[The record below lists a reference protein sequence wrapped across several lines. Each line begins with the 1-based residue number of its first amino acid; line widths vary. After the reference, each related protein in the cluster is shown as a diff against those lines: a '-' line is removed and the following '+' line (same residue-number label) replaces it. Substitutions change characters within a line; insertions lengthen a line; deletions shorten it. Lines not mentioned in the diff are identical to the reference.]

1 MLPRESSIGKIR
13 LIGLIPCL
21 LLLLGAGITWLSRRR
36 GDRTSWGLATVF
48 ALLTWLSVLFILPA
62 LPAGVELSAWR
73 PASLFASRLE
83 ISLDRTP
90 WGIVYAV
97 AAGLLAVFLTGA
109 ARPASGAGG
118 SRSMMLAYT
127 ALAML
132 AIMAGN
138 LLSVAI
144 LWMMIDVL
152 SFLYLIARVEDAAG
166 AQTLVARL
174 AIDMSGTLLVL
185 AAAAASFVGTLELP
199 FGARPVPLLPTA
211 FLALAVLLRL
221 GLFPLHFT
229 TSPLPHVR
237 RGLGTLL
244 RILSPAAAMAV
255 LARTLG
261 ESVPS
266 AISPWLLLAGALG
279 SVVGSVRWFRAPEPI
294 RSRASIVLSIAG
306 IGLVSAVNHPSG
318 GGYALAVSAA
328 VMVTVVVI
336 VSVTEIRTPWHR
348 LWPLLGCI
356 LLIGLPWTAGGALM
370 AGIVP
375 ASLTPLG
382 GFGAVLGLVSLGLM
396 IGGLARES
404 LRAIEPWPA
413 GETMAKSLYGLGLAL
428 PVLALAGYGILLGQ
442 PPTLP
447 GLAGLLAVVLGLA
460 YGWWRR
466 DRMETRQVQRWTRL
480 ASWLDPAPLYNGVW
494 RVYRATMTAVR
505 GIGEAVE
512 GEGAFLW
519 VLVALLAVALVLQ
532 GGSP

>member
-1 MLPRESSIGKIR
+1 
-13 LIGLIPCL
+13 LIGLAPCL
-21 LLLLGAGITWLSRRR
+21 LLLIGAGITWLTRRQ
-36 GDRTSWGLATVF
+36 GDRASWGLATVF

-62 LPAGVELSAWR
+62 LPAGLELSAWR
-73 PASLFASRLE
+73 PESLFASRLE
-83 ISLDRTP
+83 INLDRAS

-97 AAGLLAVFLTGA
+97 ATGLLAVFLTGA
-109 ARPASGAGG
+109 ARPASGAAG

-144 LWMMIDVL
+144 LWMTIDVL
-152 SFLYLIARVEDAAG
+152 SFLYLIARVEDVAG
-166 AQTLVARL
+166 AQTLVGRL

-199 FGARPVPLLPTA
+199 FGGRPVPLLPTA

-221 GLFPLHFT
+221 GVFPLHFT

-261 ESVPS
+261 ETVPAAVS
-266 AISPWLLLAGALG
+266 TWLLLAGALG

-294 RSRASIVLSIAG
+294 RSRTSLVLSVAG
-306 IGLVSAVNHPSG
+306 IGVVSAVSHPSG
-318 GGYALAVSAA
+318 AGHALAVSAA
-328 VMVTVVVI
+328 VMVMVVVI
-336 VSVTEIRTPWHR
+336 VSLTEIRTPWHR
-348 LWPLLGCI
+348 LWPLLGCV
-356 LLIGLPWTAGGALM
+356 LLVGLPWTAGGALM
-370 AGIVP
+370 SGIVP
-375 ASLTPLG
+375 ASLTPLT
-382 GFGAVLGLVSLGLM
+382 GFGAVLGLVSMVLV
-396 IGGLARES
+396 IAGLARES
-404 LRAIEPWPA
+404 QRAVEPWPA
-413 GETMAKSLYGLGLAL
+413 GETLVKSLYGLGLAL
-428 PVLALAGYGILLGQ
+428 PPLALAGYGILIG
-442 PPTLP
+442 PSPTLQ
-447 GLAGLLAVVLGLA
+447 GVAGLLAVLLGLA

-466 DRMETRQVQRWTRL
+466 DRLETRRVLRWTRL
-480 ASWLDPAPLYNGVW
+480 LSWLDPAPLYTGVW
-494 RVYRATMTAVR
+494 RIYRATMAGVR